1 MTSYLT
7 EELQAAG
14 NAVLAQLA
22 GHSEAV
28 LRDALAVE
36 MQHRGFVVQTEV
48 VWEVAYTPASGPS
61 TAAPVAVGHVR
72 VDLVVK
78 SSAVPGV
85 AAIVEVKKTAGG
97 NHAAQLGKY
106 STLAPPGTGI
116 ALFNLDGITW
126 HTPLEH
132 V

>member
-1 MTSYLT
+1 MASYLA
-7 EELQAAG
+7 EELKAAG
-14 NAVLAQLA
+14 DAVLAQLA

-61 TAAPVAVGHVR
+61 AAPVAVGHVR
-72 VDLVVK
+72 VDLLVK
-78 SSAVPGV
+78 SSVVPTAV
-85 AAIVEVKKTAGG
+85 AIIEVKKTAGG

-106 STLAPPGTGI
+106 SALAKPGTGI

-126 HTPLEH
+126 HTPLK
-132 V
+132 